1 MSRGQFATLIVGAPL
16 MSAAGLCGA
25 AAHSLSARGRQAAE
39 GILRGLVDKG
49 SVPGVS
55 YSIGNTHETL
65 AAAAFGLRS
74 LKPRLP
80 MQADTR
86 CALASVSKQFAA
98 AAIYLLQE
106 RGMVSLH
113 APVATYVP
121 EYRYGRQM
129 TLALL
134 LTMRAGVTA
143 DDEACEKPIDG
154 KLNDSTL
161 IANLNRHPLDFPP
174 GRYFAYTNCGYD
186 LLGVIVERVSHMS
199 YARFIETNFF
209 KPLGMTSSYAL
220 GERSDDN
227 FAQGYAPEE
236 NRWKKE
242 PATAAD
248 AAFASGNL
256 VSTPGD
262 MQRWDRSLLNA
273 TVLSRESLRRM
284 FTVPTSAGTAHTH
297 YASGWF
303 VEPSGVIW
311 HGGTL
316 AGYATANMLIPRT
329 GHAIT
334 ILGNAAPSKWKPE
347 QTARTVYNATGL
359 GPAIPPLVTRTRT
372 TRPSP
377 PRGEE

>member
-1 MSRGQFATLIVGAPL
+1 MGTMSRGQFATLIVGAPL
-16 MSAAGLCGA
+16 VSAAGMCGA
-25 AAHSLSARGRQAAE
+25 AAQGLSARGRQAAE

-49 SVPGVS
+49 AVPGVS
-55 YSIGNTHETL
+55 YSIGNAHETL
-65 AAAAFGLRS
+65 AVGAFGSRC

-80 MQADTR
+80 MEAVTR
-86 CALASVSKQFAA
+86 CALASVSKQFAS

-106 RGMVSLH
+106 RGAVSLQ

-143 DDEACEKPIDG
+143 NDEACEKPIDG
-154 KLNDSTL
+154 KFNDKTL
-161 IANLNRHPLDFPP
+161 IANLNRHPLDFSP

-186 LLGVIVERVSHMS
+186 LLGVIVERVSHMP

-209 KPLGMTSSYAL
+209 KPLGMRSSYVL
-220 GERSDDN
+220 GERTDDN
-227 FAQGYAPEE
+227 FALGYAPEG
-236 NRWKKE
+236 NGWKSE
-242 PATAAD
+242 RATAAD

-256 VSTPGD
+256 VSTPSD
-262 MQRWDRSLLNA
+262 MQRWDRSLLTA
-273 TVLSRESLRRM
+273 AILSRESLRRM
-284 FTVPTSAGTAHTH
+284 FTVPTSAGTAHAH

-303 VEPSGVIW
+303 VESSGVIW

-316 AGYATANMLIPRT
+316 SGYATANMLIPRT

-334 ILGNAAPSKWKPE
+334 ILGNAPPSKWRAE
-347 QTARTVYNATGL
+347 QTARAVYNASGL
-359 GPAIPPLVTRTRT
+359 GPAIPPLAKFLRT
-372 TRPSP
+372 TRPSAH
-377 PRGEE
+377 